1 MAEIRLVATDLDA
14 TLLTSKGTLPAQFAI
29 YAQEL
34 ATMGVHTVIAS
45 GRSLH
50 TLQKMF
56 PRNQEMSFICDNGAV
71 LYTNGQVQYASLIAP
86 ATYQQMCRFIR
97 RAGAVPVVCGPTSAY
112 IDRRDIKH
120 RNALAASFAKIEVV
134 SGIEHLTA
142 SADKISAFFPEGHSS
157 AALPAFEH
165 TYGDHFAVVIA
176 GEQWVDLMNL
186 GVSKGTALARLGS
199 DMGITAKQMMAFG
212 NTDNDI
218 EMLRL
223 VSYSYIVENAT
234 FGMEKVA
241 RFRTASCD
249 EGGVLMVMQ
258 QLVTSKRRTY
268 SRPLTWASGR

>member
-1 MAEIRLVATDLDA
+1 MTDIRLVATDLDA

-34 ATMGVHTVIAS
+34 AAMDVHTVIAS

-56 PRNQEMSFICDNGAV
+56 PKSKEMSFICDNGAV
-71 LYTNGQVQYASLIAP
+71 LYTHGQVQYASLIAP
-86 ATYQQMCRFIR
+86 ATYQEMCHFMRSM
-97 RAGAVPVVCGPTSAY
+97 GAVPVVCGPTSAY
-112 IDRRDIKH
+112 IDHRDIKH

-134 SGIEHLTA
+134 REIEQLTA
-142 SADKISAFFPEGHSS
+142 SADKISAFFPDGHSTK
-157 AALPAFEH
+157 AFPAFEQA
-165 TYGDHFAVVIA
+165 YADNFAVVVA
-176 GEQWVDLMNL
+176 GEQWVDIMNL

-199 DMGITAKQMMAFG
+199 DRDITAKQMMAFG

-234 FGMEKVA
+234 YGMEKVA

-249 EGGVLMVMQ
+249 DGGVLMVLQ
-258 QLVTSKRRTY
+258 QLVENKRRTFAC
-268 SRPLTWASGR
+268 PLAWATGR